1 MADHDGAY
9 IHLIKAPADRDP
21 ARVVGLTVD
30 FAIICSVIVLANLPE
45 SIVSLYPIMIVMG
58 LTSIGNRAAPRRL
71 EMPFN
76 CPSPP
81 NKRLRYFD

>member
-1 MADHDGAY
+1 MADRDGAY
-9 IHLIKAPADRDP
+9 LHLVKVPADWDP
-21 ARVVGLTVD
+21 ATVVGLTFD

-58 LTSIGNRAAPRRL
+58 LTSIGNRATPRRL
-71 EMPFN
+71 EMPLN
-76 CPSPP
+76 CPSPA